1 MIKVD
6 KKYTITIECN
16 KEELDDLYT
25 AIVYNNGKS
34 QECAW
39 CDFLDNLQKEL
50 SNFITTEED
59 E

>member
-6 KKYTITIECN
+6 KKYSITIECN
-16 KEELDDLYT
+16 QEELNDLHT